1 VREVN
6 SPTADDVV
14 TPRLV
19 EAVDE
24 PLGVDRDSETELP
37 VPLARLPV
45 DVIEADTDEDPEPE
59 IKLIEEVPGD
69 EADDKEGEIS

>member
-1 VREVN
+1 MREVN
-6 SPTADDVV
+6 SPTADNVV

-19 EAVDE
+19 EPVDE
-24 PLGVDRDSETELP
+24 PLGVNRDSDTKLL
-37 VPLARLPV
+37 VLFARLPV

-69 EADDKEGEIS
+69 GADDKKGEV